1 MFFDVLGLTAVD
13 DVALTLTLTFSFFD
27 DVLLLLLF
35 PNTVLDC
42 GKLFVKFE
50 EREAVVTVLC
60 DALIDFGFV
69 FVIELVFF
77 FTDVDECLIVDVFF
91 LIDVD
96 DAFGFLIEI
105 AFVFVCGVFFL
116 VVLIYSSIV
125 SLYSTLT
132 LLSSSSSFERFES
145 LISF

>member
-1 MFFDVLGLTAVD
+1 M
-13 DVALTLTLTFSFFD
+13 
-27 DVLLLLLF
+27 
-35 PNTVLDC
+35 
-42 GKLFVKFE
+42 KFE

-105 AFVFVCGVFFL
+105 VFVPPSIPPPKEPYEHSF
-116 VVLIYSSIV
+116 VLYHI
-125 SLYSTLT
+125 
-132 LLSSSSSFERFES
+132 FQGM
-145 LISF
+145 